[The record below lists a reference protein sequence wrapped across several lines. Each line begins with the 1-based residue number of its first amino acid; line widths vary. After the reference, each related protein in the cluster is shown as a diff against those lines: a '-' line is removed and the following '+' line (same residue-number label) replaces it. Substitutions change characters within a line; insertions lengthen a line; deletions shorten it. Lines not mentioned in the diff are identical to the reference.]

1 MYDEGNEK
9 EMVNEVSSQVS
20 ERKGGGTFV
29 WIPTIVDFIFQHL
42 IYLSSRVHA
51 WMASNVSFWLITVIF

>member
-20 ERKGGGTFV
+20 ERKGGEHLCGFRQL
-29 WIPTIVDFIFQHL
+29 WISYFNI
-42 IYLSSRVHA
+42 
-51 WMASNVSFWLITVIF
+51 